1 VYPQESN
8 KVIRSNEKFRQS
20 VAISLDV
27 DVFTPLPEDPSE
39 VVFPTPVSVTLI
51 TPIGES
57 PPLESILHPEEEE
70 APAPEPQ
77 QPVDAAAAAATGA
90 SATAAAAGATGGA
103 PARRGR
109 APRPSF
115 RSKRLEFPA
124 QALLNMKLRSAA
136 DRTFI
141 SSEANMY
148 DDDDEREAAKP
159 RNRLLEELTEGQ
171 LTLMKAKF
179 FLKQQ
184 RFEMHN
190 RVVKQN
196 RPKRMKK
203 VRICDRAAMRLCN
216 VV

>member
-1 VYPQESN
+1 M
-8 KVIRSNEKFRQS
+8 IRSNQNFRQS

-70 APAPEPQ
+70 APAPEAQ
-77 QPVDAAAAAATGA
+77 QPADVAAAAAAAGAGA
-90 SATAAAAGATGGA
+90 STTAGAAGAAGGA
-103 PARRGR
+103 PVRRGR

-115 RSKRLEFPA
+115 RSKRLEFPT
-124 QALLNMKLRSAA
+124 QALLNMKLRNAA

-141 SSEANMY
+141 SSEANLY
-148 DDDDEREAAKP
+148 DDDEEGEGAKP

-203 VRICDRAAMRLCN
+203 VSIL
-216 VV
+216 